1 MEPLDP
7 RLLTSLA
14 SQIECETIV
23 GRVSLTETLISD
35 PEDPAAPA
43 HAKLLF
49 QRQRIEGTV
58 ESERWLLAES
68 WWAETFAPPSFGDLA
83 RWGLGVIPWAVGSHI
98 GVQVSRVWV
107 QRPWTW
113 HDIQGTAQSSSW
125 QPVIRWLVWPG
136 RVVAAFL
143 KLSVGITLATPL
155 LLAALAVLIPTALL
169 PIPQLRELLLTL
181 QLKIASTLGDSYML
195 VSRPI
200 EAASIVGQVRR
211 DLEWLAKHCNVV
223 AVVAHSQGGAVAHK
237 ALQRDVPPQPGVAL
251 HVRFRSEKTSSSWSI
266 TSRMDSLTFTR
277 QSLRWPF

>member
-1 MEPLDP
+1 VEPLDP

-125 QPVIRWLVWPG
+125 
-136 RVVAAFL
+136 
-143 KLSVGITLATPL
+143 
-155 LLAALAVLIPTALL
+155 
-169 PIPQLRELLLTL
+169 
-181 QLKIASTLGDSYML
+181 
-195 VSRPI
+195 
-200 EAASIVGQVRR
+200 
-211 DLEWLAKHCNVV
+211 
-223 AVVAHSQGGAVAHK
+223 HS
-237 ALQRDVPPQPGVAL
+237 
-251 HVRFRSEKTSSSWSI
+251 
-266 TSRMDSLTFTR
+266 
-277 QSLRWPF
+277 